1 VPAAVRRPF
10 LLAALAVLSSW
21 SIGALFFSLGPQ
33 LAGLLFHTT
42 NVVEAGSGIVVLA
55 AAAVA
60 AQLATGRVAP
70 WIAAGAGSIA
80 LALGMALIVLAAAE
94 GSGAL
99 YLAGSVIG
107 GAGFGAAFLGGLR
120 ALVGAI
126 PPEHRASVLS
136 AFYVAAYASLS
147 IPAVLAGIVVSYVSL
162 TATFEIFGTIVGA
175 IALVVALQ
183 AWRTRPRRERPDTL
197 QVVLVR

>member
-1 VPAAVRRPF
+1 
-10 LLAALAVLSSW
+10 
-21 SIGALFFSLGPQ
+21 
-33 LAGLLFHTT
+33 
-42 NVVEAGSGIVVLA
+42 
-55 AAAVA
+55 
-60 AQLATGRVAP
+60 
-70 WIAAGAGSIA
+70 
-80 LALGMALIVLAAAE
+80 
-94 GSGAL
+94 
-99 YLAGSVIG
+99 
-107 GAGFGAAFLGGLR
+107 
-120 ALVGAI
+120 
-126 PPEHRASVLS
+126 VLS